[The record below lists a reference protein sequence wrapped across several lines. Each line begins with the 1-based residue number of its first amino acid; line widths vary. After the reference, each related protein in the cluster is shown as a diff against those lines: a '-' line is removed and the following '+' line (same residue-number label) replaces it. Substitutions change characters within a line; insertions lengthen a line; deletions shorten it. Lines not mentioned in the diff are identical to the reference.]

1 MEQYTCMGMHN
12 YALNMLQVTVNY
24 KAGERKYSVK
34 TPSRKSAIKHLS
46 RKSYKSLA
54 DDILDSP
61 VKCRA
66 LQTQLVLRIRRA
78 MLDLSSLEHDS
89 ILRDNV
95 EAVKKFSWEA
105 VWLDLRRKM
114 PIFMSLL
121 YELVPK
127 PESRLPLICM
137 IASQLLKCRHR
148 QLCLV
153 QRAVSVML
161 YGNGTSKQV
170 QFVLVTFHSIVYT
183 LYILRY

>member
-1 MEQYTCMGMHN
+1 MD
-12 YALNMLQVTVNY
+12 Y
-24 KAGERKYSVK
+24 KAGERKYSIK

-46 RKSYKSLA
+46 RKSYTSLA
-54 DDILDSP
+54 NDILDSP
-61 VKCRA
+61 VKRRA
-66 LQTQLVLRIRRA
+66 LQTQLVLRIRRE
-78 MLDLSSLEHDS
+78 MQDLSSLEHNS

-95 EAVKKFSWEA
+95 EAVKKFSWET
-105 VWLDLRRKM
+105 VWSDLKRKM
-114 PIFMSLL
+114 PILMSLL

-170 QFVLVTFHSIVYT
+170 QLVYVMCHSIVYALYT
-183 LYILRY
+183 L